1 MKTQMRFQKIL
12 MLVTIVIAAL
22 CFVYSL
28 AFLTGGLGNVHYYIP
43 LSGDTYVDNI
53 NASNFI
59 DASQSYVATS
69 IVLSIVLIVLA
80 ALLIFTG
87 CNKRRNYYITNYI
100 VIGIFAAF
108 AVAVAIFSF
117 IGISKVMNLFYNDI
131 AWESGTNNGFNYAEK
146 FNKNYPIGKSPVNFV
161 LGYIL
166 YTLIFID
173 VAALVLNLIWKIKLM
188 QGEKALLQEGFVREV
203 A

>member
-12 MLVTIVIAAL
+12 MLVTLVISAL

-43 LSGDTYVDNI
+43 LEGDKYVDNI

-59 DASQSYVATS
+59 DVSQSFVATS
-69 IVLSIVLIVLA
+69 IVLSIVLIVLS
-80 ALLIFTG
+80 ALLFFTG

-100 VIGIFAAF
+100 IIGLVAAF

-117 IGISKVMNLFYNDI
+117 IGISKVMNIFYNDI
-131 AWESGTNNGFNYAEK
+131 AWESGTNDGFNYADK
-146 FNKNYPIGKSPVNFV
+146 FDKNYPIGKSPVNFI
-161 LGYIL
+161 LGYVL
-166 YTLIFID
+166 YALVLVD
-173 VAALVLNLIWKIKLM
+173 VAALILNLIWKIKLM
-188 QGEKALLQEGFVREV
+188 QGEKALLLNGLEKEV